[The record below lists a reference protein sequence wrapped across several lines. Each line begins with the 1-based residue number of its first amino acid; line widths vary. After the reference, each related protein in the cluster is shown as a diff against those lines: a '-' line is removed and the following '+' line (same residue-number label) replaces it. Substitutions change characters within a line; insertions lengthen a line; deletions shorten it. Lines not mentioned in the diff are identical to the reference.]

1 MTPQIR
7 LQKQNLADLHS
18 IREIGNAGLRNVV
31 EELKKSS
38 VAPVQP
44 HELQGAIS
52 HALESN
58 LANADV
64 LLRQL
69 LSLHGMRRQLD
80 LTVDEVFAGLSSGL
94 QESDWTEADFKK
106 WESVAGTF
114 KELFELPII
123 RLSAKALDLS
133 YQHSHLFQ
141 RAQIITDVR
150 PLFNNDAS
158 EVQGTII
165 SHKLLIRFDD
175 IEGEHLLSFA
185 VDERDIESLI
195 RQCERAL
202 TKSVTVK
209 THLDKAGLKT
219 LVPGKD

>member
-7 LQKQNLADLHS
+7 LQKQHLADLQS
-18 IREIGNAGLRNVV
+18 IREIGGAGLRKVV
-31 EELKKSS
+31 DELQKSPI
-38 VAPVQP
+38 APVQP
-44 HELQGAIS
+44 VDLQGIIS
-52 HALESN
+52 QALGGN
-58 LANADV
+58 AANADV

-80 LTVDEVFAGLSSGL
+80 LSGDEVFAGLSSGL
-94 QESDWTEADFKK
+94 HESDWTDVDFKK
-106 WESVAGTF
+106 WEATVGTF

-175 IEGEHLLSFA
+175 IEGEHLLSVA

-202 TKSVTVK
+202 TKSVTAK